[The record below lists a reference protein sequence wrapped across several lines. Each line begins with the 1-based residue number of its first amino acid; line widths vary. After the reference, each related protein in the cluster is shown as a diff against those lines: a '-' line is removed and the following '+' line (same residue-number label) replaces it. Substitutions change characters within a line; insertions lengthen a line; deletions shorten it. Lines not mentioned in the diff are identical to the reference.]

1 MLCTYCACKSYKYG
15 HHCKHCYPKQSP
27 LRLVFTL
34 TVQTG
39 CIVILTMQT
48 IGHIHQDDHAGG
60 QVKQASEDSY
70 MHSSQQD
77 SKSVQLG
84 RLIFVQLKL

>member
-1 MLCTYCACKSYKYG
+1 
-15 HHCKHCYPKQSP
+15 
-27 LRLVFTL
+27 
-34 TVQTG
+34 
-39 CIVILTMQT
+39 MQT